1 MFLFYFCNMNSI
13 IANYALLVHW
23 KAQTVVWLEE
33 EVIGIFWHKNIW
45 RCHWLRRVKIKFWFH
60 MFKGLTRCWPRH
72 DWKPQCKQKAQTVT
86 SSIVYIA
93 SAEELQW
100 FKLTLYYLLM
110 TNLLLLAMYRLLL
123 SIVYYNGPNVFNRI
137 YGWCLIKCVEA
148 LKILSPNGYL
158 INLPFI

>member
-1 MFLFYFCNMNSI
+1 
-13 IANYALLVHW
+13 
-23 KAQTVVWLEE
+23 
-33 EVIGIFWHKNIW
+33 
-45 RCHWLRRVKIKFWFH
+45 

-72 DWKPQCKQKAQTVT
+72 DWKPQCEQKAQTMT

-100 FKLTLYYLLM
+100 FKLTLYYLLT
-110 TNLLLLAMYRLLL
+110 TNLLLLVMYRLLL

-137 YGWCLIKCVEA
+137 YGWYLIKCVEA

-158 INLPFI
+158 INLPFIWIALYLPGLEVRVYAFNNMFPPCLLIFDITTNVAYVVECEE